1 MRSSRLPVAAAV
13 RCRSVCRAWN
23 AALAS
28 GHFVAAHAARAA
40 AARHPE
46 IVFFSPTE
54 KGVATSFYACSLPE
68 DGDAPPAAAAR
79 KLLSVG
85 NLAGEHLVLTGKPC
99 RGLLVFD
106 VRLSAYHVLNLS
118 TGEHVSLLPC
128 ETAEEIAPNICTFPV
143 KRTPSML
150 LPLPRATA
158 SIELVGS
165 RSISSVAAAAE
176 HHAAVLEKGRNRRA
190 PLPQSWT
197 GSGWGGGEEMWRRA
211 REVSA
216 LAGDVEEGEEMW
228 PVRSGGA
235 AHRRRDRKRAIL
247 GIAPPVIPKLMLLKR
262 FPLELSSTG
271 LGFDPAT
278 GQHKVVRLFRN
289 IFGQQKC
296 EVCSLTAS
304 GEWRWRRCAGGD
316 APPRFACADDGTAS
330 WDPQHDAPILSLSV
344 GADRFGWVRTPPRL
358 ASRSRHLTNL
368 DGSLCAVVH
377 ARLVYDVLL
386 LITWSPSSPSWS
398 ARCRINVGSLP
409 QPIRDELSGEREIV
423 PLCSVKKKILL
434 ATSRHKVYAY
444 DTEQGAA
451 EEVFDINSFVD
462 VPPHN
467 SESRLF
473 VNIGL
478 HEEHIGPKLAGDNWL
493 QVKRGRGMVLGK
505 REPSSAYHLEHRE
518 QDEDFHRKREV
529 VMHLAFP

>member
-1 MRSSRLPVAAAV
+1 MATSPAASRIRPSHGEPSPPLNQELIVDEILTRLPVAAAV

-99 RGLLVFD
+99 RGLTLVFD
-106 VRLSAYHVLNLS
+106 VRLSEYHVLNLS
-118 TGEHVSLLPC
+118 TGEHVSLPPC
-128 ETAEEIAPNICTFPV
+128 ETAEEIAPV
-143 KRTPSML
+143 
-150 LPLPRATA
+150 
-158 SIELVGS
+158 V
-165 RSISSVAAAAE
+165 
-176 HHAAVLEKGRNRRA
+176 
-190 PLPQSWT
+190 
-197 GSGWGGGEEMWRRA
+197 
-211 REVSA
+211 
-216 LAGDVEEGEEMW
+216 
-228 PVRSGGA
+228 
-235 AHRRRDRKRAIL
+235 
-247 GIAPPVIPKLMLLKR
+247 PKLMLLKR

-304 GEWRWRRCAGGD
+304 GEWRWRRCAGGN
-316 APPRFACADDGTAS
+316 APPRFACYVDGRPPVALDGSLYWLLHRRGCADDGSAS
-330 WDPQHDAPILSLSV
+330 WDPQQDAPILSLSV
-344 GADRFGWVRTPPRL
+344 GAERFGWVRTPPRL
-358 ASRSRHLTNL
+358 ASRIRHLTNL

-377 ARLVYDVLL
+377 DRLVDDVLL
-386 LITWSPSSPSWS
+386 LVTWSPSSPSWS
-398 ARCRINVGSLP
+398 ARCRIDVGSLP
-409 QPIRDELSGEREIV
+409 RPIRDELSGEREIV

-451 EEVFDINSFVD
+451 EEVFDMNRFVD

-478 HEEHIGPKLAGDNWL
+478 HEEDIGPKLAGDKWL
-493 QVKRGRGMVLGK
+493 QVKRGRDMVIGK
-505 REPSSAYHLEHRE
+505 REAASSAYQLEHRDH
-518 QDEDFHRKREV
+518 DEGFHRTREV
-529 VMHLAFP
+529 IMQLAFPT